1 MDKPQEQFRYK
12 SKAHKAL
19 VTKAFNKSTQKV
31 RCHFVREIVLR
42 ACRRILK
49 K

>member
-12 SKAHKAL
+12 SLSDKRL
-19 VTKAFNKSTQKV
+19 VTKAFNKSPKKV

-49 K
+49 